1 MEYRATVVTMP
12 ALRLAACRAHAFP
25 EGIKDAWNRLEA
37 AMPSLKGR
45 RFYGLTVCE
54 GGQLVYYAAVEV
66 ANDEEAA
73 ALGFPVMH
81 VKGGPCARV
90 KLLDWPKHA
99 DEISD
104 IFADLMRRFTMAPD
118 APTIEYY
125 RSQSELH
132 LLLPLATKD
141 E

>member
-1 MEYRATVVTMP
+1 MNYRATVVTMP
-12 ALRLAACRAHAFP
+12 ALLLAVCRAHTFP

-37 AMPSLKGR
+37 AKPSLKGR

-54 GGQLVYYAAVEV
+54 GDKLAYYAAVEV
-66 ANDEEAA
+66 THDEEAA
-73 ALGFPVMH
+73 ALGFPVLR

-90 KLLDWPKHA
+90 KLRDWPKHV
-99 DEISD
+99 DEIGD

-118 APTIEYY
+118 APTVEYY

-132 LLLPLATKD
+132 LLLPLAHKD